1 MDNVESQSYVH
12 WSANNPN
19 EACHGTFRKVPA
31 APHQSIITI
40 DMSADKESRTDISE
54 LIDHIGKQAHE
65 IAELSAQIERI
76 TKALK
81 DHESLLLKLQ
91 RESSIKA
98 HTDPRDNE
106 EQSVDGSGPKAS
118 TVATEDQMEAASRNA
133 FEVWALLNKLS
144 IIRGDIG
151 YCFMTTQLLWEGW
164 NARKAW
170 DDKTANRTNG
180 GK

>member
-106 EQSVDGSGPKAS
+106 EQPVDGSGPK
-118 TVATEDQMEAASRNA
+118 VDNEEQMEAASRNA

-180 GK
+180 GN